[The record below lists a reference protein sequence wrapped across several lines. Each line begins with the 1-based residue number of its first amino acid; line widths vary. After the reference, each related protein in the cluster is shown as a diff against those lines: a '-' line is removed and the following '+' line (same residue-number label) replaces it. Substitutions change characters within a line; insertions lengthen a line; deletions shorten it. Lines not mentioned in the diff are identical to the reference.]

1 MLARFAGSTVPS
13 GAIPESLGNVTQP
26 AKVSMSPGAVVY
38 RFRKTFEHGVVN
50 AYYRDIIR
58 PRILKTRPVRLSSSD
73 GTCEIH
79 VLTSAKDWL
88 NLVWTLKTFYHFS
101 GRNYGLCIH
110 DDGTL
115 TPKVLAV
122 LQHHFPSA
130 RFILQSEADAEIL
143 AELARFPRCLEFRR
157 TNTLAMKL
165 FDFLHYLKTDR
176 MLLIDSDILFFSEPT
191 ELLRRIE
198 DPEYHLNSVNP
209 DVSSAYTV
217 TASTVR
223 EQFGFELLAD
233 FNAGLGLIQR
243 NSLPL
248 DWIEEFLSLP
258 DILGHS
264 WRIEQTLFALCSFR
278 YGAELLPEE
287 YRVKLDGETRSSCKH
302 YVGPIRH
309 HMYGQGIPRLL
320 RNGFLEAVSR

>member
-1 MLARFAGSTVPS
+1 M
-13 GAIPESLGNVTQP
+13 TQP
-26 AKVSMSPGAVVY
+26 AKVSMSPGAFVY

-58 PRILKTRPVRLSSSD
+58 PRILKTRPVRPSSTD

-115 TPKVLAV
+115 TPEVLVV
-122 LQHHFPSA
+122 LRHHFPAA
-130 RFILQSEADAEIL
+130 RFILRSEADAEIL

-165 FDFLHYLKTDR
+165 FDFFHYLKTDR
-176 MLLIDSDILFFSEPT
+176 MLLIDSDILFFSEPA
-191 ELLRRIE
+191 ELLRRI
-198 DPEYHLNSVNP
+198 DNPQYRFNSVNA
-209 DVSSAYTV
+209 DVATSYTTEPAIV
-217 TASTVR
+217 AER
-223 EQFGFELLAD
+223 FGFQLKPL
-233 FNAGLGLIQR
+233 FNSGLGLIHR
-243 NSLPL
+243 DSLRL

>member
-1 MLARFAGSTVPS
+1 M
-13 GAIPESLGNVTQP
+13 TQP
-26 AKVSMSPGAVVY
+26 ENKSMSPGAVVY
-38 RFRKTFEHGVVN
+38 RFRKAFEHGVVN
-50 AYYRDIIR
+50 AYYRDIVR
-58 PRILKTRPVRLSSSD
+58 PRILKTHPVRPSSSD

-130 RFILQSEADAEIL
+130 RFIPRPEADAEVL
-143 AELARFPRCLEFRR
+143 PELARFPRCLTFRR

-165 FDFLHYLKTDR
+165 FDFRHYLKTDR

-198 DPEYHLNSVNP
+198 DPAYRFNSVNA
-209 DVSSAYTV
+209 DVASAYTV
-217 TASTVR
+217 DPATVEER
-223 EQFGFELLAD
+223 FGFQLRPL
-233 FNAGLGLIQR
+233 FNSGLGLIHR
-243 NSLPL
+243 ESLRL
-248 DWIEEFLSLP
+248 EWIEEFLALP
-258 DILGHS
+258 GILDHF

-278 YGAELLPEE
+278 YGAQLLPEE
-287 YRVKLDGETRSSCKH
+287 YRVALTGATTASCKH
-302 YVGPIRH
+302 YVGSIRH
-309 HMYGQGIPRLL
+309 HMYGDGIPKLIRK
-320 RNGFLEAVSR
+320 GFLRAQSET